1 MAATRSLLKG
11 GGAQL
16 RPRRDRGAGTH
27 GFAERRFELPHVLG
41 RGKMIG
47 HTKWKTAAAVLG
59 VLVLVALA
67 TGLAWA
73 VDPSRLVNAEKDPN
87 SWLSYNG
94 TYQAWRYSSLGQ
106 INRSNVGNLKVAWIF
121 QPGMP
126 ATEHGLEGDRKSTRL
141 NSSHL
146 VISYAV
152 FCLKKKKKEENKTQQ

>member
-1 MAATRSLLKG
+1 MAATRRLLKG

-16 RPRRDRGAGTH
+16 RPRRDRGASAH
-27 GFAERRFELPHVLG
+27 GFAERRPEQPHVPG
-41 RGKMIG
+41 GGKMIG

-87 SWLSYNG
+87 CWLSYNG

-106 INRSNVGNLKVAWIF
+106 INRSNVGEPKVRMNF
-121 QPGMP
+121 HPGGP
-126 ATEHGLEGDRKSTRL
+126 ATDRR
-141 NSSHL
+141 
-146 VISYAV
+146 
-152 FCLKKKKKEENKTQQ
+152 

>member
-1 MAATRSLLKG
+1 
-11 GGAQL
+11 
-16 RPRRDRGAGTH
+16 
-27 GFAERRFELPHVLG
+27 
-41 RGKMIG
+41 MIG
-47 HTKWKTAAAVLG
+47 HRKSKSAAAVFGL
-59 VLVLVALA
+59 LALVALA
-67 TGLAWA
+67 TGLGWA
-73 VDPSRLVNAEKDPN
+73 VEPSRLINADKDPN